1 VCHQS
6 VGLIA
11 RTVEAAGIPTI
22 AMSSALDITRAV
34 NPPRAVFNDFPL
46 GHTAGKPLDRRLQ
59 REIMIETLSAS
70 ATMRTPG
77 SIKMMPYEWSADHSW
92 KHAGAGEGDNRA
104 ERTEVPAYQTAD
116 DQAAAAEGKLA
127 DECIACSSW
136 TAEGGARRSAG

>member
-11 RTVEAAGIPTI
+11 RNIEAAGIPTI

-59 REIMIETLSAS
+59 REIMIETLSAF
-70 ATMRTPG
+70 ATMQTPG
-77 SIKMMPYEWSADHSW
+77 SIKMMPYEWSSDHSW

-104 ERTEVPAYQTAD
+104 ERTEVPAYQTED
-116 DQAAAAEGKLA
+116 DQTAAAEGKLA

-136 TAEGGARRSAG
+136 TADAGARRSAG

>member
-11 RTVEAAGIPTI
+11 RNVEAAGIPTI
-22 AMSSALDITRAV
+22 AMTSALDITRAV

-59 REIMIETLSAS
+59 REIMIETLNALE
-70 ATMRTPG
+70 TMQTPG
-77 SIKMMPYEWSADHSW
+77 SIKMMQFEWSPDHSW

-104 ERTEVPAYQTAD
+104 ERTEVPTYQTED
-116 DQAAAAEGKLA
+116 DSAAAAEGKLA
-127 DECIACSSW
+127 DECIVCSNW
-136 TAEGGARRSAG
+136 TADAGARRSAI